1 MVDGYLNFNTEVDTS
16 GFNRGTNEI
25 SKQANKTGGI
35 LKTALGTAIGFSV
48 AQLATKVVSSLIG
61 VGNQAIELA
70 SDITEVQ
77 NVVDVAFGSMAYKCE
92 EFADTAI
99 EQFGMS
105 KLSAKQTASTYMS
118 MAKSMG
124 LTMGAASDMAI
135 ETAKLTGDVASFYNI
150 STDLAAVKLKSI
162 FTGETETL
170 KDLGV
175 VMTEVNL
182 QQFAMQQGIKKSY
195 SDMNQAE
202 KVALRYQ
209 FVMNSLKDA
218 QGDFART
225 SDSWANQT
233 RVLSERWKELLSI
246 IGGGLIR
253 VFTPVIRVINQVLSS
268 LITLANAFATIM
280 GKIFGFNKEI
290 GSTKTGTA
298 GVAESTEAAAGAQDD
313 LADSTK
319 KAGKEAKKSIAA
331 FDKLDVLADN
341 SSSGAGAG
349 GGGGADFGEIGDIM
363 PLEEASE
370 KLNEQY
376 QALIDKVNEL
386 KDAFAKGWSMGIGDL
401 SAIDSIKD
409 NLSSIGQSLKEIF
422 TDPEMVSAADNYLN
436 SLATSIGAIAGSFAS
451 IGLTIA
457 SNITGGM
464 AQYLD
469 TNKEF
474 IKTKLVNILDAK
486 TEIAQKVGELSAT
499 IAEIFTVFRSPE
511 AQQITADIIE
521 IFSNS
526 FLETAE
532 IITKFAA
539 DVVNTIADPIIKNK
553 DKISTAISNT
563 LAPVET
569 VFTALATL
577 VTNTAISISTAY
589 DTYIAPAF
597 DAISNGIS
605 TILAAVLD
613 AYNTHLAPVMQ
624 SVADGIST
632 IMNDYLQPLIDEIIS
647 LVGEVI
653 SGAASIWDETLS
665 PLFAWLIDTF
675 FKSVSDAITALWPT
689 IETVIKSAL
698 TILKSLTTALK
709 GLIEFITGVFTGD
722 WEKAWNGIKDFFS
735 GIWDSV
741 KGVLNGVTE
750 FVKTTFKTAWDTAWT
765 GVKTVF
771 KDTWNGIVG
780 IVEKAVNKIIDGVNW
795 CINQLNKIH
804 VDVPDWVEDLTGMTG
819 FGFSIPNLNHVTIPK
834 LASGAVIPPN
844 GEFLAMLG
852 DQKSG
857 RNLEAPESLIRQ
869 IVREESGGGDIVIK
883 ATGTMGQLI
892 RLLKLEV
899 DKENSRVGKSFAK
912 GGAY

>member
-1 MVDGYLNFNTEVDTS
+1 MVDGYLNFDTKVDTS
-16 GFNRGTNEI
+16 GFNKGTSEI

-35 LKTALGTAIGFSV
+35 LKTALGTAIGFSA

-61 VGNQAIELA
+61 IGNQAIELA

-105 KLSAKQTASTYMS
+105 KLSAKQTASTYMA

-124 LTMGAASDMAI
+124 LTMDAASDMAI

-150 STDLAAVKLKSI
+150 STDLASVKLKSI

-182 QQFAMQQGIKKSY
+182 QQFALQQGIKKSY

-233 RVLSERWKELLSI
+233 RILGERWKELLSI

-290 GSTKTGTA
+290 SSTKTGTA
-298 GVAESTEAAAGAQDD
+298 GVAESTEEAAGAQDD

-319 KAGKEAKKSIAA
+319 KAGKEAKKSLAA

-341 SSSGAGAG
+341 SSSGTGAG
-349 GGGGADFGEIGDIM
+349 GGGADIGDIGDIM

-401 SAIDSIKD
+401 SVIDDIKD
-409 NLSSIGQSLKEIF
+409 NISSIGQSLRDIF
-422 TDPEMVSAADNYLN
+422 SDPEVVSAADNYLT
-436 SLATSIGAIAGSFAS
+436 SLATSMGTVAGSFAS

-457 SNITGGM
+457 QNLTGGM
-464 AQYLD
+464 DQYLE

-486 TEIAQKVGELSAT
+486 SEMAEKIGELSAT

-526 FLETAE
+526 FLEAAE
-532 IITKFAA
+532 IITKFAG
-539 DVVNTIADPIIKNK
+539 DVVDTIADPIIENK
-553 DKISTAISNT
+553 DKIATAISNT

-577 VTNTAISISTAY
+577 VTNTATSISTAY

-605 TILAAVLD
+605 TILSAVLD
-613 AYNTHLAPVMQ
+613 AYNAHLAPVMQ
-624 SVADGIST
+624 DVADGIST

-647 LVGEVI
+647 LVGEVV

-675 FKSVSDAITALWPT
+675 IKEISDAIKALWPT
-689 IETVIKSAL
+689 IETVIKSVL
-698 TILKSLTTALK
+698 TILTSLTKALK

-722 WEKAWNGIKDFFS
+722 WEEAWNGIKDFFS
-735 GIWDSV
+735 GIWDGV
-741 KGVLNGVTE
+741 KEILNGVTD
-750 FVKTTFKTAWDTAWT
+750 FVKTTFKTAWDTAWK

-771 KDTWNGIVG
+771 KDIWNGIVG
-780 IVEKAVNKIIDGVNW
+780 IAAKACNKIIDAINW
-795 CINQLNKIH
+795 CIDKLNTIH
-804 VDVPDWVEDLTGMTG
+804 IDVPDWVEDLTGMSG
-819 FGFSIPNLNHVTIPK
+819 FGFSIPKLNHIEIPK